1 MKDISSSLP
10 VVVITGGSLG
20 IGAATAGEFLLRN
33 WRVAILDITP
43 LPKHHPAHEVSP
55 QRVLFMQTD
64 ITKEAQVKK
73 AFKKIYASWKR
84 IDTLIN
90 NAGIAQVKPFEKT
103 TPQEWNH
110 IYNVNVMGTLLV
122 THASLPYLKKQDR
135 SQIITI
141 ASGAAN
147 HGIKDLSLYG
157 MSKAALVN
165 FSQALHAELGKYNI
179 SVCAI
184 TPGSTDTPLFR
195 KAFPGQTPIHTPVYV
210 ARIIADVAEHIIHP
224 NADRIVDTFYHRH
237 QDKHTSDNT

>member
-1 MKDISSSLP
+1 MKDTSSSLP

-33 WRVAILDITP
+33 WRVALLDITP
-43 LPKHHPAHEVSP
+43 LPKDNPAYDSSSD
-55 QRVLFMQTD
+55 RVLFLQTD

-73 AFKKIYASWKR
+73 AFETIYSSWGR

-90 NAGIAQVKPFEKT
+90 NAGIAQVKAFEKT
-103 TPQEWNH
+103 TPQEWSH
-110 IYNVNVMGTLLV
+110 IYDVNVMGTLLV
-122 THASLPYLKKQDR
+122 TQVSLPYLKKQDA

-141 ASGAAN
+141 ASGAAD

-195 KAFPGQTPIHTPVYV
+195 KAFPGQNPIHTPVYV
-210 ARIIADVAEHIIHP
+210 ARIIADVAEHIIYP
-224 NADRIVDTFYHRH
+224 NTNRIVDTFYHRH
-237 QDKHTSDNT
+237 QN